1 MALANLG
8 KCAVVTELRRRLEQ
22 VVNLRTPVLF
32 ISEPGA
38 GAELCARFLHQPHT
52 PWLCPED
59 SIKLA
64 ENPLDLAQ
72 EAKDGVLFLSSI
84 DKLNRLEQKGLALLI
99 GRAERFN
106 ARIVCVAPKAVF
118 QYAEQGL
125 FDADLL
131 YALGGLTIPVPAL
144 REHSEDVPDLANLLL
159 VKCIENAALPLRHFS
174 MSALNLLRQYDWPG
188 NLMQLD
194 SVVRTLALTSLTE
207 EIGVEEV
214 KRVMSRYE
222 VLRISPV
229 RDVSLDTPLRE
240 ARDAF
245 ERLYFEHQIAKAEG
259 NMSRVAE
266 NVGLERT
273 HLYRK
278 LKQLGVKLSK
288 REE

>member
-1 MALANLG
+1 
-8 KCAVVTELRRRLEQ
+8 
-22 VVNLRTPVLF
+22 
-32 ISEPGA
+32 
-38 GAELCARFLHQPHT
+38 
-52 PWLCPED
+52 LCPED